1 MKIEELS
8 WEDLCAFFAMQ
19 GFLAGKHTSDATDII
34 DHFDNIAAAAYAMAE
49 RMKIERQD
57 NGTSNGQP
65 SGDRPSGAK
74 ADRHAKVGPSD
85 GKENQDTAA
94 PETAP

>member
-19 GFLAGKHTSDATDII
+19 GFLSGKHTSDAKDII
-34 DHFDNIAAAAYAMAE
+34 EHFDNIAAASYAMAE

-57 NGTSNGQP
+57 HGTSNGQP
-65 SGDRPSGAK
+65 SSNGPSGVK
-74 ADRHAKVGPSD
+74 ADRHAEVGPTD
-85 GKENQDTAA
+85 GKENQDTKAA
-94 PETAP
+94 KATS

>member
-19 GFLAGKHTSDATDII
+19 GFLAGKHTSGAKDII
-34 DHFDNIAAAAYAMAE
+34 DHFDNIAAASYAMAE

-65 SGDRPSGAK
+65 SGNGPSSAK

-85 GKENQDTAA
+85 GKENQDTAS
-94 PETAP
+94 P